1 MVHRLMVPGAWLLAC
16 KFCLPAAMFCAHSR
30 SHSAAAEPK
39 TSPALPA
46 PASSFTQ
53 HAVNQHFLAAACREA
68 KQREIE
74 RGVSCHMGAFSGG
87 QSPKLLLSLRGINMA
102 VFRESCVRQAHLHGK
117 MKKNDRSMQL
127 AAPMLPAPDY
137 AIRSLMQVC
146 LTCNARAS
154 RLPAAPSLC
163 VCGCTSPIPRAATML
178 PAPDSSSLWRSARAS
193 RVQPDPAWSIVTTSR
208 SAAIA
213 RGL

>member
-117 MKKNDRSMQL
+117 MKKMTGPCNLLHPCCQHQTMQYV
-127 AAPMLPAPDY
+127 ASCKSVSPATP
-137 AIRSLMQVC
+137 V
-146 LTCNARAS
+146 
-154 RLPAAPSLC
+154 PAACLLHPASASVAVHPPSHGLQPC
-163 VCGCTSPIPRAATML
+163 CQRQTLVVSGGQQGPAECSPTLLGA
-178 PAPDSSSLWRSARAS
+178 
-193 RVQPDPAWSIVTTSR
+193 
-208 SAAIA
+208 
-213 RGL
+213 